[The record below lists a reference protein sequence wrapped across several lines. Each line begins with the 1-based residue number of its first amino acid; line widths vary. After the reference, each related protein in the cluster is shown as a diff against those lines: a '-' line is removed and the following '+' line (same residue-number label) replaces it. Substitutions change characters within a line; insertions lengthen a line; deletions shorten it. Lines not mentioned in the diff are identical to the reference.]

1 MLPNIEGALT
11 VTGEEVDSLVANPC
25 LDFRLNGVGKLGD
38 GVSGESSRDE
48 GIEGARAVAGN
59 GGDNVVEGVLE
70 AGKMV
75 GESGEVWV
83 VGEYCIRLSVKL
95 EELCIF
101 WLKLKEL
108 SKNLIQA
115 EKEQD
120 AASTKSLAFDGCFI
134 TLYNVELDT
143 NNRTH
148 LTLSQDV
155 KRAVPTSWNPAALA
169 EFIQKYGTHIVV
181 GIKMGGMDVVHI
193 KQLKTSDAGPN
204 EMETL
209 LQQLANERFS
219 EDLNR
224 SSNGKTV
231 KISGKLQDD
240 QYMPCPGNSI

>member
-1 MLPNIEGALT
+1 MSFLNRISAATASPTCSQTLREHLLSKRT
-11 VTGEEVDSLVANPC
+11 DSSEEKILFLRTRTC
-25 LDFRLNGVGKLGD
+25 KTLLNGVGKLGD

-70 AGKMV
+70 AGKM
-75 GESGEVWV
+75 
-83 VGEYCIRLSVKL
+83 
-95 EELCIF
+95 
-101 WLKLKEL
+101 
-108 SKNLIQA
+108 
-115 EKEQD
+115 QD